1 MMLRQLFGA
10 GAPDVPVS
18 GLAYSNDHVKPGDVF
33 FCVPGF
39 RADGHDF
46 AHEAVRRGACA
57 IVCQHKLNLG
67 VPEFVVSD
75 VRAEMGRMA
84 AEFFDHP
91 SAKMTVVGVTGTNGK
106 TTTAF
111 LVRTLLERA
120 GMQTGL
126 LGSVNTI
133 IGGQVQP
140 AERTTPESIVI
151 QNALSKMVAAGDRA
165 CVMEVSSHG
174 LALKRTTGI
183 QFDTRIFTNLSRDHL
198 DFHLTMDNY
207 FAAKRQLFQGSGS
220 SVVCIDD
227 SYGAKLAAELE
238 APVTCGLN
246 PAANFSA
253 RDIVFDRT
261 GASFTCDTE
270 AESFDVKIPLPGSF
284 NVQNALAAICA
295 AQSLGVPQQTVAAS
309 LAEANPVPGRFQAID
324 EGQSFYVLVD
334 FAHSPGALANALQAA
349 RSLDTGRLHV
359 VFGAEGNSDTG
370 KRPLMGQ
377 IASRYADRV
386 IITSDDPRSEDP
398 EEIIDQIADGAP
410 SADRE
415 PDRRSAIECALSEA
429 KPNDI
434 VVVAGRGHERYQLF
448 EGNRREPFYDAQVV
462 KELLRAEVPTPR

>member
-1 MMLRQLFGA
+1 
-10 GAPDVPVS
+10 
-18 GLAYSNDHVKPGDVF
+18 
-33 FCVPGF
+33 
-39 RADGHDF
+39 
-46 AHEAVRRGACA
+46 
-57 IVCQHKLNLG
+57 
-67 VPEFVVSD
+67 
-75 VRAEMGRMA
+75 MGRVA
-84 AEFFDHP
+84 AEFFGHP
-91 SAKMTVVGVTGTNGK
+91 SANLTVVGVTGTNGK

-120 GMQTGL
+120 GLQTGL

-133 IGGQVQP
+133 IGGRSQP

-151 QNALSKMVAAGDRA
+151 QSALSEMVAAGDRA

-207 FAAKRQLFQGSGS
+207 FAAKRKLFDGSGG

-227 SYGAKLAAELE
+227 WYGGKLASELQ
-238 APVTCGLN
+238 APLTCGLN
-246 PAANFSA
+246 PSASFSA
-253 RDIVFDRT
+253 RDIVFDRS
-261 GASFTCDTE
+261 GASFICDSP
-270 AESFDVKIPLPGSF
+270 AESFAVKIPLPGSF
-284 NVQNALAAICA
+284 NVQNSLAAISA
-295 AQSLGVPQQTVAAS
+295 AHSLGVPRQTIATS

-334 FAHSPGALANALQAA
+334 FAHSPGALAKALQAA

-359 VFGAEGNSDTG
+359 VFGAEGDSDHG

-377 IASRYADRV
+377 VACTYADRV

-398 EEIIDQIADGAP
+398 EAIIDQVADGAP
-410 SADRE
+410 SAERE
-415 PDRRSAIECALSEA
+415 TDRRKAIECALGGA
-429 KPNDI
+429 RPNDI
-434 VVVAGRGHERYQLF
+434 VVVAGRGHERFQLF

-462 KELLRAEVPTPR
+462 RESLHEGVFTPR